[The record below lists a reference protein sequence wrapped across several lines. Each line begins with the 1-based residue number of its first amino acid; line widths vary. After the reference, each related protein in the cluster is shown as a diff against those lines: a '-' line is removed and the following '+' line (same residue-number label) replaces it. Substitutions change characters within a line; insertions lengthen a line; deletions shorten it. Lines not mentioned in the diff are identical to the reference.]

1 RSRAALRHV
10 ALTGRAAAREVA
22 GLERVVTGSGVGPGA
37 AVTGI
42 VVAHAG
48 LRGARAGHRGRRE
61 AIGRASSARS
71 RAALRHVALTGR
83 AAAREVAR
91 LERVVTGGRIRSRTG
106 VSGGVVARAPPRG
119 PRAGHRGGREAVGGA
134 SSARSRAA
142 SWLVAL
148 TGRAAALE
156 ATGLERVITG

>member
-22 GLERVVTGSGVGPGA
+22 GLERVVTGRGVGPGA
-37 AVTGI
+37 AVSGV
-42 VVAHAG
+42 VVASAA

-83 AAAREVAR
+83 AAAREVAG
-91 LERVVTGGRIRSRTG
+91 LERVVTGSGVG
-106 VSGGVVARAPPRG
+106 PGAAVSGVVVA
-119 PRAGHRGGREAVGGA
+119 
-134 SSARSRAA
+134 S
-142 SWLVAL
+142 
-148 TGRAAALE
+148 AALRG
-156 ATGLERVITG
+156 ARA